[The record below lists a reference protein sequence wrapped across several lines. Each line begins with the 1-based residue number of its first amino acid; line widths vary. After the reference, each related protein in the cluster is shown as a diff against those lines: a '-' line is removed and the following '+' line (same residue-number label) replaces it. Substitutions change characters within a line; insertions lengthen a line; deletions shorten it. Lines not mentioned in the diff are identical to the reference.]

1 MYHFIFPTQ
10 DNWVSSGSSTIT
22 GESFKDQNFGRDQIL
37 EVKKVFFNNSFDHQT
52 RALVNFAGTDFTNMS
67 KSVADGTIF
76 SDAKY
81 FLRLYEAEGN
91 AEMTEEYKLAIQPIS
106 MSWTEGAGKF
116 GDRPKNT
123 NGCSWE
129 NRSNP
134 IGGTELIW
142 SGSGRG
148 VTVITSSVFSDVVS
162 SSTQTF
168 SNQSP
173 DVEVEVTDMVSMWFG
188 AVRPND
194 HVVENNGMLIRF
206 SGSQETDN
214 QTFGHLKFFS
224 RNTHTIF
231 SPKLE
236 VRWDDH
242 KPITGSNTGSL
253 NELTMSGGVDNFLF
267 MRGLRESYKEN
278 DRVKFNVGARKRY
291 IQKSFS
297 NSVQTVT
304 GSYVAEGS
312 GSYAIKDVATDEF
325 IVPFDDDYTKLSCDS
340 SSGMFFNQFLDG
352 FYPDRTYKILLKLK
366 YDDGQE
372 QIFDDDFEFVVRRR

>member
-10 DNWVSSGSSTIT
+10 DNWVSSGSSTVT

-37 EVKKVFFNNSFDHQT
+37 EVRKEFFNNSFDHQT
-52 RALVNFAGTDFTNMS
+52 RALVNFEGTDFTNMS
-67 KSVADGTIF
+67 KSIVDGTIDNPKF
-76 SDAKY
+76 Y
-81 FLRLYEAEGN
+81 LRLYEAEGN
-91 AEMTEEYKLAIQPIS
+91 AEMTEEYKLAVQPIS
-106 MSWTEGAGKF
+106 MSWVEGTGKF
-116 GDRPKNT
+116 GDNPKNT

-148 VTVITSSVFSDVVS
+148 VTVITSSVYNDVVS

-173 DVEVEVTDMVSMWFG
+173 DVEIEVTDMVNMWLG
-188 AVRPND
+188 AVRPNN
-194 HVVENNGMLIRF
+194 HTVSNYGMLIRF
-206 SGSQETDN
+206 SGSQETDAD
-214 QTFGHLKFFS
+214 TFGHLKFFS
-224 RNTHTIF
+224 RNTHTIY

-236 VRWDDH
+236 IRWDDH
-242 KPITGSNTGSL
+242 KPVTGSNTGSL
-253 NELTMSGGVDNFLF
+253 NELTMSGAADNFLYI
-267 MRGLRESYKEN
+267 RGLKESYKEN
-278 DRVKFNVGARKRY
+278 DRVKFRVGARKRY

-297 NSVQTVT
+297 NSVQTVS
-304 GSYVAEGS
+304 GSYIAEGS

-325 IVPFDDDYTKLSCDS
+325 IVPFDDDYTKLSS
-340 SSGMFFNQFLDG
+340 EETSGMYFNQFLDG
-352 FYPDRTYKILLKLK
+352 FYPDRAYKILLKLK

>member
-1 MYHFIFPTQ
+1 MHHFIFPTQ
-10 DNWVSSGSSTIT
+10 DTWVSSGSSIVT

-37 EVKKVFFNNSFDHQT
+37 EVKKFFYNNSFDHQT
-52 RALVNFAGTDFTNMS
+52 RALVNYEGKDFTNMS
-67 KSVADGTIF
+67 ESIADGTISNPKF
-76 SDAKY
+76 Y
-81 FLRLYEAEGN
+81 LRLYEAEGN
-91 AEMTEEYKLAIQPIS
+91 SELSEEYKLAIQPIS
-106 MSWTEGAGKF
+106 MSWVEGTGKF
-116 GDRPKNT
+116 GDVPKNT

-148 VTVITSSVFSDVVS
+148 VTVITSSAYNDVVS

-168 SNQSP
+168 SNESP
-173 DVEVEVTDMVSMWFG
+173 DVEVEVTDMVNMWLG
-188 AVRPND
+188 GVRPSD
-194 HVVENNGMLIRF
+194 HVVQNYGMLIRF
-206 SGSQETDN
+206 SGSQETDST
-214 QTFGHLKFFS
+214 TFGHLKFFS
-224 RNTHTIF
+224 RNTHTIY

-242 KPITGSNTGSL
+242 APCTGSNTGSL
-253 NELTMSGGVDNFLF
+253 NELTMSGLADNYLF
-267 MRGLRESYKEN
+267 MRGLKESYMED
-278 DRVKFNVGARKRY
+278 DRVKFRVGARKRY

-304 GSYVAEGS
+304 GSFIPESS

-325 IVPFDDDYTKLSCDS
+325 IVPFSSYTSMSCDS
-340 SSGMFFNQFLDG
+340 TSPYFNQWLNG
-352 FYPDRTYKILLKLK
+352 FYPDRAYKILLKLK

-372 QIFDDDFEFVVRRR
+372 QIFDDDFEFIVRRK